1 MTISVTY
8 NSAAG
13 AITVSD
19 VLTEWATGFKTA
31 GHGAGNT
38 GGFNTGGR
46 AMSGEQYATHG
57 GNSSEYAFI
66 AGSDAAKGLNYEF
79 NPKLSAGDNMNHF
92 LWGSLDN
99 VQLGEV
105 LGGGKGSDFTLG
117 DYTASFNGLDLSAA
131 SDAGRAG
138 NAVQDVIYGLM
149 KGDVSGL
156 EGVLNNLLSEF
167 NLSVDST
174 FDQLAA
180 AGLAHADAPLAAD
193 ISLVGVQEVAQD
205 WALAA

>member
-13 AITVSD
+13 AITVND

-31 GHGAGNT
+31 GHGTGNT

-46 AMSGEQYATHG
+46 VMSGEQYATHG
-57 GNSSEYAFI
+57 GNGSEYAFI

-99 VQLGEV
+99 VQLGTD
-105 LGGGKGSDFTLG
+105 LGGGQGSNFTLE
-117 DYTASFNGLDLSAA
+117 DYTVSFNGLDLSAA

-149 KGDVSGL
+149 KGNVSGL

-167 NLSVDST
+167 GLSTDST

-180 AGLAHADAPLAAD
+180 AGLAHSDAPQVAD
-193 ISLVGVQEVAQD
+193 ISLVGVQEVVQD

>member
-13 AITVSD
+13 AFSVHD
-19 VLTEWATGFKTA
+19 VLTEWSTGFRTA
-31 GHGAGNT
+31 DHGTAHT

-46 AMSGEQYATHG
+46 AMTGEQYATQG
-57 GNSSEYAFI
+57 ANGSTYAFV
-66 AGSDAAKGLNYEF
+66 AESDTDNGLNYVF

-156 EGVLNNLLSEF
+156 EGVLNNLLSGF
-167 NLSVDST
+167 GLSTDST

-193 ISLVGVQEVAQD
+193 ISLVGVLDVAQD